1 MLPCTSIDEMAEF
14 GQLLGL
20 RVTYRQVRPNPYLAL
35 EGADGLVLHYFAL
48 AGSRP
53 RGLLQHLRRGVDDPG
68 RLFEEFAA
76 GLRAKYGK
84 LPMTGYPRITRPRRR
99 KNAENRSGFSLVDP
113 AGNWIRVMAVEAPAS
128 EDPPHDNPLTRAL
141 DNAVVL
147 ADSHGDVAQAR
158 KILAGALARHQRT
171 PIRRLEPRRR
181 HSWRSCAIARNRR
194 PASPGTRLTRC
205 PRPTGPPPTYPTR
218 PDEPS

>member
-1 MLPCTSIDEMAEF
+1 MIPMLPCSSIDEMAEF

-20 RVTYRQVRPNPYLAL
+20 QVTYRQVRPNPYLAL

-48 AGSRP
+48 KNFSPEDSYSTCGV
-53 RGLLQHLRRGVDDPG
+53 LVDDTG

-84 LPMTGYPRITRPRRR
+84 LPITGYPRITRPRRR

-113 AGNWIRVMAVEAPAS
+113 AGNWIRVIAAKAQLS
-128 EDPPHDNPLTRAL
+128 EDSPPDSPLTRAL

-147 ADSHGDVAQAR
+147 ADSHGDVAQAH
-158 KILAGALARHQRT
+158 KILAGALARHSQDADPQVRT
-171 PIRRLEPRRR
+171 EAEAYLAELQD
-181 HSWRSCAIARNRR
+181 RSESRAVQ
-194 PASPGTRLTRC
+194 
-205 PRPTGPPPTYPTR
+205 
-218 PDEPS
+218 D

>member
-20 RVTYRQVRPNPYLAL
+20 QVTYRQVRPNPYLAL
-35 EGADGLVLHYFAL
+35 EGADGLVVHYFAL
-48 AGSRP
+48 ENFSPEDSYSTCGVV
-53 RGLLQHLRRGVDDPG
+53 VDDPG

-113 AGNWIRVMAVEAPAS
+113 AGNWIRVMAAKAPSS
-128 EDPPHDNPLTRAL
+128 EESLPDNPLTRAL

-158 KILAGALARHQRT
+158 KILAGALARHSQDADPQVKT
-171 PIRRLEPRRR
+171 EAESFLAELQD
-181 HSWRSCAIARNRR
+181 RSESLAVQ
-194 PASPGTRLTRC
+194 SG
-205 PRPTGPPPTYPTR
+205 
-218 PDEPS
+218 D